1 MDSPRVIAP
10 YQQEWVERFK
20 EMFGEEPSLA
30 PAGQQGYDYMTVG
43 LTVLQKAGT
52 LDYETLIDTAR
63 AIDHQGIWQRYNF
76 AEEKGENALCPGEV
90 QVGGFEEGFFFPL
103 VQLMGGEA
111 RSEEHTSELQSL
123 MRISYAVF
131 CLKKKKRQE

>member
-1 MDSPRVIAP
+1 
-10 YQQEWVERFK
+10 
-20 EMFGEEPSLA
+20 MFGEEPSLA

-43 LTVLQKAGT
+43 LKVLQEAGS
-52 LDYETLIDTAR
+52 LDYEKLVETAR
-63 AIDHQGIWQRYNF
+63 AIDHQGIWQHINF

-90 QVGGFEEGFFFPL
+90 Q
-103 VQLMGGEA
+103 

-131 CLKKKKRQE
+131 CLKKNTNINRRSHNSTTDSKTRMH